1 MAGRSPAKRPPRTAT
16 RPARPRSAAGR
27 AKPAAAYHHGDLRRA
42 LIEVALELVRTRGS
56 QGLTLRGVARLAGVS
71 PAAPYRHFANKDALL
86 AAVAEEGF
94 RHLSRTLQ
102 GAAEQ
107 AGNDPALRFRRMG
120 VAYVQFACG
129 QASQYSLM
137 FGRGGPDKG
146 RFATLDAAANEAFE
160 LLVGA
165 VAQCQTAEVIRP
177 ADPRDFAL
185 AAWAL
190 MHGLAT
196 LAIEGQLDQ
205 ALSSAEGLDQVTEM
219 VGAALFEGL
228 QRG

>member
-1 MAGRSPAKRPPRTAT
+1 
-16 RPARPRSAAGR
+16 
-27 AKPAAAYHHGDLRRA
+27 
-42 LIEVALELVRTRGS
+42 
-56 QGLTLRGVARLAGVS
+56 LAGVS

-94 RHLSRTLQ
+94 RRLSRALQ
-102 GAAEQ
+102 QAAGQ
-107 AGNDPALRFRRMG
+107 AGDDPVLRFQRMG
-120 VAYVQFACG
+120 IAYVQVACG
-129 QASQYSLM
+129 HASQYSLM

-146 RFATLDAAANEAFE
+146 RFATLDAAADDAFE

-165 VAQCQTAEVIRP
+165 VAECQTAGLIRP
-177 ADPRDFAL
+177 ADPKNFAL

-205 ALSSAEGLDQVTEM
+205 ALSSLGGLDQVAEM
-219 VGAALFEGL
+219 VAAALFEGL
-228 QRG
+228 RHG